1 MRQWTPFAL
10 SVRGFSLTAES
21 ADPKLM
27 QVDAKR
33 PNQYAEVKVEG
44 AEQLVSIPISWEKP
58 EIPESI
64 QNKWQAIVDLTAEIL
79 RVPTGLITRL
89 TKDNL
94 EIFVASQTPGN
105 PYKRNDRDR
114 LGIGMFCETV
124 AGRQKGLIVP
134 DTAQSDYWR
143 NNPHAQLGMHAYM
156 GVPIRWDD
164 GELFGTFCMLDN
176 KANSYS
182 DTYLDLLERFKDLIE
197 TDLKNVLLQEEL
209 EKRLSASEMKLREI
223 HHRIKNQ
230 FNILTS
236 YISLQSRGKDNADFQ
251 QTLHEIQHRI
261 VALSLVHE
269 DLYRSDTLSV
279 PPLDS
284 YLPRLCSYMVNDFAR
299 DEIKMKFD
307 IERIELPMD
316 AEISIGLMVSELITN
331 SLKYA
336 FGGDEEKTIRL
347 TVKRTRAGELF
358 MEYRDTG
365 VGLPMGFV
373 PAERSSLGMR
383 ILTGLTNQLGGTME
397 TATDRGAVFA
407 FRFAL

>member
-1 MRQWTPFAL
+1 
-10 SVRGFSLTAES
+10 VR
-21 ADPKLM
+21 
-27 QVDAKR
+27 
-33 PNQYAEVKVEG
+33 VEG
-44 AEQLVSIPISWEKP
+44 VEQLVSIPISWEKP

-89 TKDNL
+89 TKDTL
-94 EIFVASQTPGN
+94 EIFVASRTAGN
-105 PYKRNDRDR
+105 PYKRNDHDR

-124 AGRQKGLIVP
+124 AGKQKSLIVP
-134 DTAQSDYWR
+134 DTSKSDFWK

-156 GVPIRWDD
+156 GVPIRWED
-164 GELFGTFCMLDN
+164 GELFGTFCMLDEKKN
-176 KANSYS
+176 PYS
-182 DTYLDLLERFKDLIE
+182 DTYLELMERFKDLIE
-197 TDLKNVLLQEEL
+197 TDLKNVLLREEL
-209 EKRLSASEMKLREI
+209 EKRLSVSEMKLREI

-230 FNILTS
+230 FNILAS
-236 YISLQSRGKDNADFQ
+236 YISLQSRNKDGADIQ
-251 QTLHEIQHRI
+251 LMLHEIQHRI
-261 VALSLVHE
+261 VALSLIHE

-284 YLPRLCSYMVNDFAR
+284 YLPRLCSHMIDDFAR
-299 DEIKMKFD
+299 DDIEMDFD

-316 AEISIGLMVSELITN
+316 AEISIGLMVSELVTN

-336 FGGDEEKTIRL
+336 FAGQGKKAITLR
-347 TVKRTRAGELF
+347 VKREGPRKLF

-365 VGLPMGFV
+365 IGLPEGFV

-383 ILTGLTNQLGGTME
+383 ILTGLAAQLGGGVE
-397 TATDRGAVFA
+397 TANDGGAVFA